1 MDDDLSTDELKHQ
14 QEARE
19 RAEREGAAE
28 AIDEAEQATHLR
40 RAEKAAYLQQ
50 KLGEREQSEADVE
63 DETSSGER

>member
-1 MDDDLSTDELKHQ
+1 MDDEPSTDELKHQ
-14 QEARE
+14 QELKE
-19 RAEREGAAE
+19 RVERDGAAE

-63 DETSSGER
+63 DETSSDQR